1 MVNFCYYFLLFLS
14 MTISICFDSA
24 ECTILAVFTLLLYV
38 AILVKVSK
46 IQLFMVVLY
55 MVSVFNIVSVVL
67 AIEGVEAENASNN
80 RLALPTAKVGIDFVD
95 RCMVLPIV
103 L

>member
-1 MVNFCYYFLLFLS
+1 MVNFRYYFLVFLS
-14 MTISICFDSA
+14 MTISGCLDSA
-24 ECTILAVFTLLLYV
+24 ECTILAAFTMLLYV

-46 IQLFMVVLY
+46 FQLFMVLLY
-55 MVSVFNIVSVVL
+55 ILSVSNIVSVVL
-67 AIEGVEAENASNN
+67 GIDGVETESPSNN
-80 RLALPTAKVGIDFVD
+80 RPALSTAKVGIDFVD

>member
-1 MVNFCYYFLLFLS
+1 MVNFRYYFLVFLS
-14 MTISICFDSA
+14 MTISGCLDNA

-38 AILVKVSK
+38 AILVKISK
-46 IQLFMVVLY
+46 FQLFMFLY
-55 MVSVFNIVSVVL
+55 ILSVSNIVSFVL
-67 AIEGVEAENASNN
+67 GIDGVETESASNN